1 MNSIWKESNQT
12 LDFDYYDLNI
22 KKYNDFDIEDFSYN
36 DINDANRI
44 KDINQET
51 ETQIEDPLK
60 EKIND
65 QEHLGI
71 DRFLFSNFVLFY
83 FVFIFLLFIC
93 IFLYRRKLRL
103 FMR

>member
-65 QEHLGI
+65 QEHIGI
-71 DRFLFSNFVLFY
+71 DRFLSSNFILFY